1 VRFEPDAAER
11 VDGLVFL
18 LSLVAVAIVLGSI
31 AGLPLAP
38 LRLPAGLLVG
48 LFVPGYLLLRA
59 TVGGRLH
66 GTMRFVLAVPLT
78 LGLAA
83 ITGVVLDATPLGVR
97 GDAIGVALC
106 VATLVLVVVAFSR
119 GTSPA
124 LPHPA
129 GAARS
134 ILSRL
139 RDTSDRAGGVPG
151 VRSLAV
157 PALLLGLSLACA
169 LAAVGLKIADSVNG
183 SLDPDAPI
191 VLSGRVQAATQ
202 TGGGRAEARIALMLA
217 NNTSRTLT
225 PLLRLAV
232 APPLNT
238 ESRPRRRRVSLAPGG
253 TRIVRV
259 TLRVACGGAVR
270 AKLSGAGVPRRAV
283 TLRIACTR
291 R

>member
-1 VRFEPDAAER
+1 MGSARSRHRGAHLIRRARRRPCGAVPVRSEPDAAER

-31 AGLPLAP
+31 AGLPLTP

-66 GTMRFVLAVPLT
+66 GTMRVVLAVPLT

-97 GDAIGVALC
+97 RDAIGVALC
-106 VATLVLVVVAFSR
+106 SATLVLVVVAIVR

-134 ILSRL
+134 ILERL
-139 RDTSDRAGGVPG
+139 RISSRRAGGVRG
-151 VRSLAV
+151 MGSLVV
-157 PALLLGLSLACA
+157 PALLIG
-169 LAAVGLKIADSVNG
+169 
-183 SLDPDAPI
+183 
-191 VLSGRVQAATQ
+191 
-202 TGGGRAEARIALMLA
+202 
-217 NNTSRTLT
+217 
-225 PLLRLAV
+225 V
-232 APPLNT
+232 A
-238 ESRPRRRRVSLAPGG
+238 
-253 TRIVRV
+253 
-259 TLRVACGGAVR
+259 
-270 AKLSGAGVPRRAV
+270 
-283 TLRIACTR
+283 
-291 R
+291 

>member
-1 VRFEPDAAER
+1 MASSSCSAWWRSPSSSA
-11 VDGLVFL
+11 L
-18 LSLVAVAIVLGSI
+18 I

-48 LFVPGYLLLRA
+48 LFVPGYVLLRA

-134 ILSRL
+134 ILESPSRL
-139 RDTSDRAGGVPG
+139 AGSRQEASRRCAHWPFRPSSSDSRWSARWLP
-151 VRSLAV
+151 
-157 PALLLGLSLACA
+157 
-169 LAAVGLKIADSVNG
+169 
-183 SLDPDAPI
+183 
-191 VLSGRVQAATQ
+191 SG
-202 TGGGRAEARIALMLA
+202 
-217 NNTSRTLT
+217 
-225 PLLRLAV
+225 
-232 APPLNT
+232 
-238 ESRPRRRRVSLAPGG
+238 
-253 TRIVRV
+253 
-259 TLRVACGGAVR
+259 
-270 AKLSGAGVPRRAV
+270 
-283 TLRIACTR
+283 
-291 R
+291 